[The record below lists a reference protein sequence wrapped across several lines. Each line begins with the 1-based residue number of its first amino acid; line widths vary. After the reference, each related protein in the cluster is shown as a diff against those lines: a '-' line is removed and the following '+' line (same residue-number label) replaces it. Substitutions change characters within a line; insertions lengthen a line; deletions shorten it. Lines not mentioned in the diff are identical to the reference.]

1 MAPNTNLCLWVY
13 LLVAAAFAN
22 QTPSDSSNTCF
33 TSNSGSPKENFE
45 ACCPRVATDEPQSGT
60 GYAGDD
66 QFTYHCGYYSS
77 SIGEAV
83 MQNVDTIQDCAALC
97 AKNASC
103 VAATWDYRNSR
114 CYITTEKTSTDPD
127 PFMVVLVKRDAE
139 ADCSKVD
146 AAVQECKEAEA
157 AKCKLDKDAL
167 TTTMAAECNRQ
178 KEAAE
183 KQAVSCEKSTQ
194 QLRQE
199 RDSLTKQLGD
209 CQKEAPNLSNE
220 LPFCQEILIM
230 PRKDFQRDLI
240 GAKAPSRFPHLSG
253 VRAGD
258 HDGSIT
264 FTFADASTATRID
277 FQAIVSDTQDYPESH
292 TYFVF
297 TTSEDPPSSVATV
310 LDNAPSRFSG
320 VSLGDFLTYIDE
332 LIQDALGR
340 PDIEADDDD
349 EIGCGADETDFEDD
363 DGYDWDLE
371 NEPAFAISV
380 TDEKDLLRS
389 LRRDLRAVKNAGL
402 KVGYLGTLTGAV
414 IVSVSCRIGRLG
426 ISEEAMKS
434 WDVRASEYLVLLIR
448 YPGAYVHFP
457 KLLALGDARYSAIQ
471 FHVGLCDSYK
481 PSSEE
486 AMRAFQ
492 RDIPLSEE
500 GLTGTAQRLRPLF
513 IEQPLNSLLN
523 ERFLRIME
531 LRYHLGLS
539 WTGAELYIQRNQGRK
554 AENGALPDDYFE
566 PDTWSPSTPA
576 LFQDD
581 HLSQG
586 QGGHGLEEL
595 SLPLIA
601 MQFTLRH
608 FAKCTEF
615 CLVCHCKI
623 RESFEAI
630 KPYVCSNGLCLFQ
643 YMALGMGP
651 SLEHEIQY
659 QPSVVDLLISL
670 TYARAGAGRL
680 TDFPAGLGLKVP
692 GVLNMKLDEI
702 ERHLTN
708 AKGKSSAPVPIC
720 YSGYLIPA
728 TMACRLDKAPH
739 PRLKHGD
746 WVVIFQTGTDL
757 KEGPWHCRVQA
768 TDAGA
773 GEVQLSSP
781 IVKGQQPSAS
791 ELLPGPS
798 HVKFIVYERNFDDLG
813 VNDKRAAVRMLLD
826 TLPSVDKM
834 KAFLAESD
842 KQKLAAWKDVIS
854 PAALDV
860 LRWVVA
866 SNRSFIL
873 EDTHSDDR
881 VTGMESYKQFR
892 LVQGAPDK
900 EQRFRAAVAAN
911 ATTKTGYPTI
921 FAWHGSPVYN
931 WHSILREGLHFK
943 EVIHGRAFGDGVY
956 LSNQFQTS
964 MAYTPASRYDW
975 PQSNLKIEMLVSL
988 NELVNAPAQ
997 FKCTNP
1003 YVVTQLDWIQPRYL
1017 FVKCESSG
1025 PSDGTAN
1032 AKPSAMYKQDPKY
1045 PARGPDGTPICI
1057 PISAL
1062 NSQRRHSLGVLSQ
1075 TDSDIGNSPS
1085 SGRGKKRKRGVDK
1098 MPAPE
1103 ASTNIDLAEDDVLS
1117 VATAFDDLQIL
1128 LSEDEGEA
1136 EEPPTVKPSKNG
1148 VKSDFEPGTL
1158 KKESLPLLTP
1168 PQYATTPATKV
1179 LQQHLQ
1185 ATLKVQA
1192 REPLHDL
1199 GWYIDPD
1206 FITTVYQWIVE
1217 LHSFDPK
1224 LPLAKDL
1231 KQANMKSV
1239 VLELRFPPGFPMSPP
1254 FVRVIRPRFLEFA
1267 NGGGGHVTAGGAMCM
1282 ELLTNSGWLPTA
1294 SIESVLLQ
1302 VRMAITNTEPRPARL
1317 ASNRSRTDYSVGEAV
1332 EAYKRACL
1340 AHGWQIP
1347 EDIQRL
1353 SWA

>member
-1 MAPNTNLCLWVY
+1 
-13 LLVAAAFAN
+13 
-22 QTPSDSSNTCF
+22 
-33 TSNSGSPKENFE
+33 
-45 ACCPRVATDEPQSGT
+45 
-60 GYAGDD
+60 
-66 QFTYHCGYYSS
+66 
-77 SIGEAV
+77 
-83 MQNVDTIQDCAALC
+83 
-97 AKNASC
+97 
-103 VAATWDYRNSR
+103 
-114 CYITTEKTSTDPD
+114 
-127 PFMVVLVKRDAE
+127 
-139 ADCSKVD
+139 
-146 AAVQECKEAEA
+146 
-157 AKCKLDKDAL
+157 
-167 TTTMAAECNRQ
+167 
-178 KEAAE
+178 
-183 KQAVSCEKSTQ
+183 
-194 QLRQE
+194 
-199 RDSLTKQLGD
+199 
-209 CQKEAPNLSNE
+209 
-220 LPFCQEILIM
+220 M

-240 GAKAPSRFPHLSG
+240 GAKTPSKFPHLSA

-264 FTFADASTATRID
+264 FTFTDASAGTKMN
-277 FQAIVSDTQDYPESH
+277 FQAIVSGELSSIFLLRPEPTDISVDTQDYPESH

-297 TTSEDPPSSVATV
+297 TTSEDPPSSIATV

-332 LIQDALGR
+332 LIQDALAR

-349 EIGCGADETDFEDD
+349 EMIECGADETDFDD
-363 DGYDWDLE
+363 DDDGGYDWDLE
-371 NEPAFAISV
+371 NEPAFAIPV
-380 TDEKDLLRS
+380 TDEKNLLRC
-389 LRRDLRAVKNAGL
+389 LRRDLRAVKIAGL
-402 KVGYLGTLTGAV
+402 KVGYLGTLTGAI

-426 ISEEAMKS
+426 ISEEAMKA
-434 WDVRASEYLVLLIR
+434 WNVRSSEYLVLLIR
-448 YPGAYVHFP
+448 YPGSYVHFP
-457 KLLALGDARYSAIQ
+457 KLLSLGDAKYSAVQ

-481 PSSEE
+481 PSVQE
-486 AMRAFQ
+486 ATRAFQ
-492 RDIPLSEE
+492 GDVPLAEE
-500 GLTGTAQRLRPLF
+500 GLTGIAQRLRPLF
-513 IEQPLNSLLN
+513 IEQPLTSLLN

-531 LRYHLGLS
+531 LRYHLGVS

-554 AENGALPDDYFE
+554 PENGAIPDDYFE
-566 PDTWSPSTPA
+566 PDTWSASAPA
-576 LFQDD
+576 LLQDD
-581 HLSQG
+581 HIG
-586 QGGHGLEEL
+586 QGPDSL

-608 FAKCTEF
+608 FVKCTEF
-615 CLVCHCKI
+615 CLICHCKI
-623 RESFEAI
+623 RDSFEAI

-651 SLEHEIQY
+651 SLEHEIRF

-680 TDFPAGLGLKVP
+680 TDFPTGLGLKVP
-692 GVLNMKLDEI
+692 GALNMTLDKI
-702 ERHLTN
+702 EHHQTK
-708 AKGKSSAPVPIC
+708 AKDKSFPQVPTC
-720 YSGYLIPA
+720 HSGTLIPA
-728 TMACRLDKAPH
+728 TMACRLDKH
-739 PRLKHGD
+739 THLKHGD

-768 TDAGA
+768 IDAV
-773 GEVQLSSP
+773 EVHLSSP
-781 IVKGQQPSAS
+781 VVKGQLVSAS
-791 ELLPGPS
+791 ELLPSGPT
-798 HVKFIVYERNFDDLG
+798 HVKFMIYERNFDDLD
-813 VNDKRAAVRMLLD
+813 VNDKRDAVRMLLD

-842 KQKLAAWKDVIS
+842 KLKLAAWKDVIS

-866 SNRSFIL
+866 SNRSFIM
-873 EDTHSDDR
+873 EDDTTHSDHR
-881 VTGMESYKQFR
+881 VSGMESYKQFR

-911 ATTKTGYPTI
+911 AAITKTDYPTI

-943 EVIHGRAFGDGVY
+943 EVVHGRACGHGVY
-956 LSNQFQTS
+956 LSNHFHTS
-964 MAYTPASRYDW
+964 VSYAHEGVDYSW
-975 PQSNLKIEMLVSL
+975 PQSNLKIRMLLSL
-988 NELVNAPAQ
+988 NELVNAPAK

-1003 YVVTQLDWIQPRYL
+1003 HYVVDQLDWIQPRYL
-1017 FVKCESSG
+1017 FVKCHGAG

-1045 PARGPDGTPICI
+1045 PAQGPHGSPICI

-1062 NSQRRHSLGVLSQ
+1062 NSQRRHSVGVLNQ
-1075 TDSDIGNSPS
+1075 TDSEIGKSPS
-1085 SGRGKKRKRGVDK
+1085 FGRKKRKRDADVVPT
-1098 MPAPE
+1098 PAE
-1103 ASTNIDLAEDDVLS
+1103 SADDVLEEDDVMS

-1128 LSEDEGEA
+1128 LSEDEGEVEQEA
-1136 EEPPTVKPSKNG
+1136 PTVKPSKNG
-1148 VKSDFEPGTL
+1148 VKSDFEPGSL

-1192 REPLHDL
+1192 REHDL
-1199 GWYIDPD
+1199 GWYINPD

-1317 ASNRSRTDYSVGEAV
+1317 ALSRSRTDYSVGEAV

>member
-1 MAPNTNLCLWVY
+1 
-13 LLVAAAFAN
+13 
-22 QTPSDSSNTCF
+22 
-33 TSNSGSPKENFE
+33 
-45 ACCPRVATDEPQSGT
+45 
-60 GYAGDD
+60 
-66 QFTYHCGYYSS
+66 
-77 SIGEAV
+77 
-83 MQNVDTIQDCAALC
+83 
-97 AKNASC
+97 
-103 VAATWDYRNSR
+103 
-114 CYITTEKTSTDPD
+114 
-127 PFMVVLVKRDAE
+127 
-139 ADCSKVD
+139 
-146 AAVQECKEAEA
+146 
-157 AKCKLDKDAL
+157 
-167 TTTMAAECNRQ
+167 
-178 KEAAE
+178 
-183 KQAVSCEKSTQ
+183 
-194 QLRQE
+194 
-199 RDSLTKQLGD
+199 
-209 CQKEAPNLSNE
+209 
-220 LPFCQEILIM
+220 M
-230 PRKDFQRDLI
+230 PRKDFQKDLT
-240 GAKAPSRFPHLSG
+240 GAKAPSRFPHLNG

-264 FTFADASTATRID
+264 FTFADASNGTRID
-277 FQAIVSDTQDYPESH
+277 FQVIVSDTQDYPENH

-297 TTSEDPPSSVATV
+297 TTSEDPPSGVATV
-310 LDNAPSRFSG
+310 LENAQSRFSG
-320 VSLGDFLTYIDE
+320 VSLEDFLTYIDE
-332 LIQDALGR
+332 LVQDALR
-340 PDIEADDDD
+340 QPDIVVDDD
-349 EIGCGADETDFEDD
+349 EEVGYEVDETDFDD
-363 DGYDWDLE
+363 DDDDDDDWDME
-371 NEPAFAISV
+371 NEPASAISE
-380 TDEKDLLRS
+380 TDEKDLLKT
-389 LRRDLRAVKNAGL
+389 LRCDLRAVKNAGF
-402 KVGYLGTLTGAV
+402 KVGYLGTLTGAI

-426 ISEEAMKS
+426 ISEEAMKA
-434 WDVRASEYLVLLIR
+434 WNVRASEYLVLLIR
-448 YPGAYVHFP
+448 YPRTYLHFQ
-457 KLLALGDARYSAIQ
+457 KLLALGNAKYSAVQ

-481 PSSEE
+481 PTAED
-486 AMRAFQ
+486 AIRVFQ
-492 RDIPLSEE
+492 GDLSLPEE
-500 GLTGTAQRLRPLF
+500 GLTGTARLRSLF
-513 IEQPLNSLLN
+513 IDQPLDSLLN

-531 LRYHLGLS
+531 LRYSLGLS
-539 WTGAELYIQRNQGRK
+539 WTGAELYIQQNQGRK
-554 AENGALPDDYFE
+554 PEDGSLHDDYFE
-566 PDTWSPSTPA
+566 SDTWSVSAPA

-581 HLSQG
+581 HIG
-586 QGGHGLEEL
+586 QGLGPDRL

-608 FAKCTEF
+608 FVKCTEF

-623 RESFEAI
+623 GDSFEAI

-651 SLEHEIQY
+651 SLEHEIQF

-670 TYARAGAGRL
+670 TYARAVSGGL
-680 TDFPAGLGLKVP
+680 TDLPTGLGLRVP
-692 GVLNMKLDEI
+692 GVLNMNRLNEI

-708 AKGKSSAPVPIC
+708 PKDRNISHVATC
-720 YSGYLIPA
+720 YSGDLAPA
-728 TMACRLDKAPH
+728 TMACRPDKH
-739 PRLKHGD
+739 THLKPGD
-746 WVVIFQTGTDL
+746 WAVIFQTGTEMKD
-757 KEGPWHCRVQA
+757 GPWHCRVQA
-768 TDAGA
+768 IYVGA
-773 GEVQLSSP
+773 CDVQLVQLSSP
-781 IVKGQQPSAS
+781 VVKGQQLSAS

-798 HVKFIVYERNFDDLG
+798 HVVKFIVYERNFDDLD
-813 VNDKRAAVRMLLD
+813 VNEKRAAVRLLLD

-834 KAFLAESD
+834 KAFLTDSD
-842 KQKLAAWKDVIS
+842 NKKLAAWRDVIS

-873 EDTHSDDR
+873 EDDTTHSDHR

-900 EQRFRAAVAAN
+900 ERRFRAAVAAN
-911 ATTKTGYPTI
+911 AAITKTDYPTI

-943 EVIHGRAFGDGVY
+943 EVMNGRSYGDGVY
-956 LSNQFQTS
+956 LSNNFHTS
-964 MAYTPASRYDW
+964 VGYTREGLDYAW
-975 PQSNLKIEMLVSL
+975 PQSNLKIKMLVSL
-988 NELVNAPAQ
+988 NELVNAPTQ
-997 FKCTNP
+997 FKHTNP
-1003 YVVTQLDWIQPRYL
+1003 HYVVTQLDWIQPRYL
-1017 FVKCESSG
+1017 FVKCKGAG
-1025 PSDGTAN
+1025 PSDGTTN
-1032 AKPSAMYKQDPKY
+1032 EKPSAMYKQDPKY
-1045 PARGPDGTPICI
+1045 PAQGPNGTPICV

-1062 NSQRRHSLGVLSQ
+1062 NSQRRNSLGVVSR
-1075 TDSDIGNSPS
+1075 TNSDLATSPS
-1085 SGRGKKRKRGVDK
+1085 PGRKRRKRDADK
-1098 MPAPE
+1098 MPTPE
-1103 ASTNIDLAEDDVLS
+1103 GSKNNTDLEEDDVVS
-1117 VATAFDDLQIL
+1117 VATAVEDLQIL
-1128 LSEDEGEA
+1128 LSDAEDEV
-1136 EEPPTVKPSKNG
+1136 EEPPTVQPSKG
-1148 VKSDFEPGTL
+1148 SVKSDFEPGTL

-1231 KQANMKSV
+1231 KQANMKSA

-1317 ASNRSRTDYSVGEAV
+1317 ALNRSRKDYSVGEGV

-1353 SWA
+1353 SWAY

>member
-1 MAPNTNLCLWVY
+1 
-13 LLVAAAFAN
+13 
-22 QTPSDSSNTCF
+22 
-33 TSNSGSPKENFE
+33 
-45 ACCPRVATDEPQSGT
+45 
-60 GYAGDD
+60 
-66 QFTYHCGYYSS
+66 
-77 SIGEAV
+77 
-83 MQNVDTIQDCAALC
+83 
-97 AKNASC
+97 
-103 VAATWDYRNSR
+103 
-114 CYITTEKTSTDPD
+114 
-127 PFMVVLVKRDAE
+127 
-139 ADCSKVD
+139 
-146 AAVQECKEAEA
+146 
-157 AKCKLDKDAL
+157 
-167 TTTMAAECNRQ
+167 
-178 KEAAE
+178 
-183 KQAVSCEKSTQ
+183 
-194 QLRQE
+194 
-199 RDSLTKQLGD
+199 
-209 CQKEAPNLSNE
+209 
-220 LPFCQEILIM
+220 M

-240 GAKAPSRFPHLSG
+240 GAKISGRFPFLNG

-264 FTFADASTATRID
+264 FTFADSSTGTRID
-277 FQAIVSDTQDYPESH
+277 FQAIVSDTQDYPENH

-297 TTSEDPPSSVATV
+297 TTSEDPPSRVATV
-310 LDNAPSRFSG
+310 LENAQSRFSG
-320 VSLGDFLTYIDE
+320 VSLEDFLTYIDE
-332 LIQDALGR
+332 LVQDALRR
-340 PDIEADDDD
+340 PGFEADDD
-349 EIGCGADETDFEDD
+349 EEVGYGVDETDFDEDEV
-363 DGYDWDLE
+363 DWDME
-371 NEPAFAISV
+371 NEPAFGISR
-380 TDEKDLLRS
+380 TDEKHLLKT

-402 KVGYLGTLTGAV
+402 KVGCLGKLTGAI

-426 ISEEAMKS
+426 ISEEAMKA
-434 WDVRASEYLVLLIR
+434 WNVRASEYLVLLIR
-448 YPGAYVHFP
+448 YPGTYVHFQE
-457 KLLALGDARYSAIQ
+457 LLALGNAKYPAIQ

-481 PSSEE
+481 PTVED
-486 AMRAFQ
+486 AIRAFQ
-492 RDIPLSEE
+492 GNLSLCEE
-500 GLTGTAQRLRPLF
+500 GLTGTARLRSLF
-513 IEQPLNSLLN
+513 IEQPLDSLLN

-539 WTGAELYIQRNQGRK
+539 WTGAELYIQQNQGRK
-554 AENGALPDDYFE
+554 PDDGALPDDYFE
-566 PDTWSPSTPA
+566 PDTWSASAPA

-581 HLSQG
+581 HIDQG
-586 QGGHGLEEL
+586 HVVDQL

-608 FAKCTEF
+608 FVKCTEF

-623 RESFEAI
+623 RDTFEAI
-630 KPYVCSNGLCLFQ
+630 KPYVCSNSLCLFQ

-651 SLEHEIQY
+651 SLEHEIQF

-670 TYARAGAGRL
+670 TYARAVSGKL
-680 TDFPAGLGLKVP
+680 MDFPTGLGLKVP
-692 GVLNMKLDEI
+692 GILNMNRLDEI
-702 ERHLTN
+702 EHHLTKLKN
-708 AKGKSSAPVPIC
+708 KNSSRVPTC
-720 YSGYLIPA
+720 YSGNLVPV
-728 TMACRLDKAPH
+728 TMACRLDKRTH
-739 PRLKHGD
+739 LKPGD

-757 KEGPWHCRVQA
+757 KDGPWHCRVE
-768 TDAGA
+768 TIDLGTC
-773 GEVQLSSP
+773 EVQLSSP
-781 IVKGQQPSAS
+781 TVKGQQLTAS

-798 HVKFIVYERNFDDLG
+798 QVKFAAYETNFDDLD
-813 VNDKRAAVRMLLD
+813 VNEKGAAVRLLLD
-826 TLPSVDKM
+826 TLPNVDKM
-834 KAFLAESD
+834 KAFLADSD
-842 KQKLAAWKDVIS
+842 SKRLAAWREVIS

-873 EDTHSDDR
+873 EDDTTHSDHR

-911 ATTKTGYPTI
+911 ATITKTDYPTI
-921 FAWHGSPVYN
+921 FAWHGSPVWN

-943 EVIHGRAFGDGVY
+943 EVTNGRAYGDGVY
-956 LSNQFQTS
+956 LSNNFHTS
-964 MAYTPASRYDW
+964 VGYTREGLDYAW
-975 PQSNLKIEMLVSL
+975 PQSNLKIRMLVSL

-997 FKCTNP
+997 FKHTNP
-1003 YVVTQLDWIQPRYL
+1003 HYVVTQLDWIQPRYL
-1017 FVKCESSG
+1017 FVKCQGAG

-1032 AKPSAMYKQDPKY
+1032 VKHAKPSAMYQQDPKY
-1045 PARGPDGTPICI
+1045 PAQGPNKTTICV

-1062 NSQRRHSLGVLSQ
+1062 NSQRRNSLGIVSR
-1075 TDSDIGNSPS
+1075 TDSDLAISASP
-1085 SGRGKKRKRGVDK
+1085 GRKKRKLDADK
-1098 MPAPE
+1098 LPTPD
-1103 ASTNIDLAEDDVLS
+1103 SSKNNIVSEEDDVVS
-1117 VATAFDDLQIL
+1117 VATAFDDLQLL
-1128 LSEDEGEA
+1128 LSEDEGEV
-1136 EEPPTVKPSKNG
+1136 EERLTVKPSKNG

-1185 ATLKVQA
+1185 ATLKVQS

-1254 FVRVIRPRFLEFA
+1254 FVRVIRPRFLEFT

-1317 ASNRSRTDYSVGEAV
+1317 ALNRSRTDYSVGEAV

>member
-1 MAPNTNLCLWVY
+1 
-13 LLVAAAFAN
+13 
-22 QTPSDSSNTCF
+22 
-33 TSNSGSPKENFE
+33 
-45 ACCPRVATDEPQSGT
+45 
-60 GYAGDD
+60 
-66 QFTYHCGYYSS
+66 
-77 SIGEAV
+77 
-83 MQNVDTIQDCAALC
+83 
-97 AKNASC
+97 
-103 VAATWDYRNSR
+103 
-114 CYITTEKTSTDPD
+114 
-127 PFMVVLVKRDAE
+127 
-139 ADCSKVD
+139 
-146 AAVQECKEAEA
+146 
-157 AKCKLDKDAL
+157 
-167 TTTMAAECNRQ
+167 
-178 KEAAE
+178 
-183 KQAVSCEKSTQ
+183 
-194 QLRQE
+194 
-199 RDSLTKQLGD
+199 
-209 CQKEAPNLSNE
+209 
-220 LPFCQEILIM
+220 M

-240 GAKAPSRFPHLSG
+240 GAKISGRFPYLNG

-264 FTFADASTATRID
+264 FTFADSSTGTRID
-277 FQAIVSDTQDYPESH
+277 FQAIVSDTQDYPENH

-297 TTSEDPPSSVATV
+297 TTSEDPPSRVATV
-310 LDNAPSRFSG
+310 LENAQSRFSG
-320 VSLGDFLTYIDE
+320 VSLEDFLTYIDE
-332 LIQDALGR
+332 LVQDALRR
-340 PDIEADDDD
+340 PGFEADDD
-349 EIGCGADETDFEDD
+349 EEVGYGVDETDFDEDD
-363 DGYDWDLE
+363 VDWDME
-371 NEPAFAISV
+371 NEPAFGISR
-380 TDEKDLLRS
+380 TDEKHLLKT

-402 KVGYLGTLTGAV
+402 KVGCLGKLTGAI

-426 ISEEAMKS
+426 ISEEAMKA
-434 WDVRASEYLVLLIR
+434 WNVRASEYLVLLIR
-448 YPGAYVHFP
+448 YPGTYMHFQE
-457 KLLALGDARYSAIQ
+457 LLALGNAKYPAIQ

-481 PSSEE
+481 PTVED
-486 AMRAFQ
+486 AIRAFQ
-492 RDIPLSEE
+492 GNLSLCEE
-500 GLTGTAQRLRPLF
+500 GLTGTARLRSLF
-513 IEQPLNSLLN
+513 IEQPLDSLLN

-539 WTGAELYIQRNQGRK
+539 WTGAELYIQQNQGRK
-554 AENGALPDDYFE
+554 PDDGALPDDYFE
-566 PDTWSPSTPA
+566 PDTWSASAPA

-581 HLSQG
+581 HIDQ
-586 QGGHGLEEL
+586 GHGVDQL

-608 FAKCTEF
+608 FVKCTEF

-623 RESFEAI
+623 RDTFEAI
-630 KPYVCSNGLCLFQ
+630 KPYVCSNSLCLFQ

-651 SLEHEIQY
+651 SLEHEIQF

-670 TYARAGAGRL
+670 TYARAVSGKL
-680 TDFPAGLGLKVP
+680 MDFPTGLGLKVP
-692 GVLNMKLDEI
+692 GILNMNRLDEI
-702 ERHLTN
+702 EHHLTKLKN
-708 AKGKSSAPVPIC
+708 KNSSRAPTC
-720 YSGYLIPA
+720 YSGNLVAA
-728 TMACRLDKAPH
+728 TMACRLDKRTH
-739 PRLKHGD
+739 LKPGD

-757 KEGPWHCRVQA
+757 KDGPWHCRVE
-768 TDAGA
+768 TIDLGTC
-773 GEVQLSSP
+773 EVQLSSP
-781 IVKGQQPSAS
+781 TVKGQQLTAS

-798 HVKFIVYERNFDDLG
+798 QVKFVAYETNFDDLD
-813 VNDKRAAVRMLLD
+813 VNEKGAAVRLLLD
-826 TLPSVDKM
+826 TLPNVDKM
-834 KAFLAESD
+834 KAFLADSD
-842 KQKLAAWKDVIS
+842 SKRLAAWREVIS

-873 EDTHSDDR
+873 EDDTTHSDHR

-911 ATTKTGYPTI
+911 ATITKTDYPTI
-921 FAWHGSPVYN
+921 FAWHGSPVWN

-943 EVIHGRAFGDGVY
+943 EVTNGRAYGDGVY
-956 LSNQFQTS
+956 LSNNFHTS
-964 MAYTPASRYDW
+964 VGYTREGLDYAW
-975 PQSNLKIEMLVSL
+975 PQSNLKIRMLVSL

-997 FKCTNP
+997 FKHTNP
-1003 YVVTQLDWIQPRYL
+1003 HYVVTQLDWIQPRYL
-1017 FVKCESSG
+1017 FVKCQGAG

-1032 AKPSAMYKQDPKY
+1032 VKHAKPSAMYQQDPKY
-1045 PARGPDGTPICI
+1045 PAQGPNKTTICV

-1062 NSQRRHSLGVLSQ
+1062 NSQRRNSLGIVSR
-1075 TDSDIGNSPS
+1075 TDSDLAISALP
-1085 SGRGKKRKRGVDK
+1085 GRKKRKLDADK
-1098 MPAPE
+1098 LPTPD
-1103 ASTNIDLAEDDVLS
+1103 SSKNNIVSEEDDVVS
-1117 VATAFDDLQIL
+1117 VATAFDDLQLL
-1128 LSEDEGEA
+1128 LSEDEGEV
-1136 EEPPTVKPSKNG
+1136 EERPTVKPSKNG

-1185 ATLKVQA
+1185 ATLKVQS

-1317 ASNRSRTDYSVGEAV
+1317 ALNRSRTDYSVGEAV